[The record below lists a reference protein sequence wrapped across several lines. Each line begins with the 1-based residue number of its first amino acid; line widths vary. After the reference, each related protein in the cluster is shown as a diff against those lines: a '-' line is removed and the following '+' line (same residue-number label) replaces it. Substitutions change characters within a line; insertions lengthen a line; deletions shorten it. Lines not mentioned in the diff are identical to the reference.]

1 MRINPY
7 FTRKSLRTCRQ
18 NARPAKRAGREQGSA
33 ALVVIAIVAIVLV
46 YVASNLRTLDH
57 LNREIK
63 LVERRQIH
71 RLEHVRITTNSV
83 AQAVEPAA
91 TGPGATQSF

>member
-1 MRINPY
+1 M
-7 FTRKSLRTCRQ
+7 
-18 NARPAKRAGREQGSA
+18 
-33 ALVVIAIVAIVLV
+33 VVIAIVAIVLL

-71 RLEHVRITTNSV
+71 RLDQVNISTNSV
-83 AQAVEPAA
+83 THGVAPVVSAPGTAQ
-91 TGPGATQSF
+91 

>member
-1 MRINPY
+1 MKINPY
-7 FTRKSLRTCRQ
+7 FTRTSLQARRQ
-18 NARPAKRAGREQGSA
+18 NTRFPKRAGREQGSA
-33 ALVVIAIVAIVLV
+33 ALVVIAIVAIVLL

-71 RLEHVRITTNSV
+71 RLEHVRISTNSV
-83 AQAVEPAA
+83 AHGVAPAA
-91 TGPGATQSF
+91 AGSGSTQSF

>member
-1 MRINPY
+1 MKINPY
-7 FTRKSLRTCRQ
+7 FRATRFQSGRHNVSR
-18 NARPAKRAGREQGSA
+18 AKHAGREQGSA
-33 ALVVIAIVAIVLV
+33 AMVVIAIVAIVLL

-71 RLEHVRITTNSV
+71 RLEHVRISTNSV
-83 AQAVEPAA
+83 THRAAPAA
-91 TGPGATQSF
+91 PAPVTAQ

>member
-1 MRINPY
+1 M
-7 FTRKSLRTCRQ
+7 
-18 NARPAKRAGREQGSA
+18 
-33 ALVVIAIVAIVLV
+33 VVIAIVAIVLL

-71 RLEHVRITTNSV
+71 RLEHVGISTNSV
-83 AQAVEPAA
+83 TQAIVP
-91 TGPGATQSF
+91 GPGFAD

>member
-1 MRINPY
+1 MKINPY
-7 FTRKSLRTCRQ
+7 FRGTRFQAGRHNSRL
-18 NARPAKRAGREQGSA
+18 AKRTGREQGSA
-33 ALVVIAIVAIVLV
+33 AMVVIAIVAIVLL

-71 RLEHVRITTNSV
+71 RLERASISTNSV
-83 AQAVEPAA
+83 THGAAPVAPA
-91 TGPGATQSF
+91 PGSIQ

>member
-1 MRINPY
+1 MKINPY
-7 FTRKSLRTCRQ
+7 FRATRFQSGRHNVSR
-18 NARPAKRAGREQGSA
+18 AKHAGREQGSA
-33 ALVVIAIVAIVLV
+33 AMVVIAIVAIVLL